1 MTVRTRLV
9 LLVVFSSLLVLAQ
22 QKQPAPQTPR
32 QALIEMINGG
42 EQAVKKHLTVE
53 IQQMIHDLEQK
64 KSDGK
69 DTGATA
75 AGFGLPGMIGGNL
88 GFPVFGK
95 DLKTFD
101 AGNVFLSYKDQG
113 EQQVV
118 EVHVEGDDL
127 RGDEDDL
134 QLSIH
139 LLQDG
144 QEIEIPYMPNITI
157 GMKKQEGIW
166 RINSVGGSLKATI
179 GDPKFF
185 LAISKMQHEEKVSAR
200 KAATA
205 TRPEPR
211 IQDVSTAMNM
221 LSFAES
227 MYARQHPDI
236 GFTCNLADLLN
247 SKEDGSSFTGMLDPQ
262 IATGTANGYRYSIS
276 GCETKPAEIF
286 HLVAEPLVQGGGAKA
301 YCVNATRI
309 LRASDDG
316 RGSTCLASGRVFNG
330 APETTSESKD
340 HGEIEL
346 KVVK

>member
-9 LLVVFSSLLVLAQ
+9 LLIVFSSLLVLAQ

-42 EQAVKKHLTVE
+42 EQAIKKHLTLE

-64 KSDGK
+64 KPGGK
-69 DTGATA
+69 STPTELRLGMMMGGGD
-75 AGFGLPGMIGGNL
+75 FGLPA
-88 GFPVFGK
+88 FGK

-101 AGNVFLSYKDQG
+101 TGNVFLSYKDPG

-118 EVHVEGDDL
+118 EVRVEGDDL

-134 QLSIH
+134 QFSIH
-139 LLQDG
+139 VLQDG
-144 QEIEIPYMPNITI
+144 QEMEIPYMPNITV

-166 RINSVGGSLKATI
+166 RINSVGGSLKAEI

-185 LAISKMQHEEKVSAR
+185 QAISKMQHEEKASAR

-205 TRPEPR
+205 TRQEPR

-221 LSFAES
+221 LSFAET
-227 MYARQHPDI
+227 MYAQQHPDI
-236 GFTCNLADLLN
+236 GFTCNLADLMN
-247 SKEDGSSFTGMLDPQ
+247 SNEGGSSQFTGMLDPQ

-286 HLVAEPLVQGGGAKA
+286 HLVAEPLAQGGGAKA
-301 YCVNATRI
+301 YCTNATRI
-309 LRASDDG
+309 VRVSDDG
-316 RGSTCLASGRVFNG
+316 RGSTCLASGRVPNRV
-330 APETTSESKD
+330 PDTKSESKD
-340 HGEIEL
+340 HDEVEL